1 MKRFENKRVIVTG
14 GASGIGRATAMR
26 FASEGARVAVIDLN
40 ATPFAESTNKN
51 FGIEISLA
59 CDICCERSIATSF
72 SVIRERWAGIDMLI
86 NNAGISVR
94 HQSIRDMS
102 SDVWNK
108 VINTNLTGLFSI
120 SKAAL
125 KMMHEGVI
133 INTASI
139 NALGA
144 FPHYADYNAS
154 KGAIISLTRTMA
166 IELAPRIR
174 VLSISPGAVL
184 TPMQLSEYTPEM
196 IEEVNR
202 GIPLGR
208 HAQPEEIAA
217 LTAFLCSDEA
227 AFITGQNFI
236 IDGGETA
243 K

>member
-14 GASGIGRATAMR
+14 GASGIGEATARR
-26 FASEGARVAVIDLN
+26 FASEGARVAVIDID
-40 ATPFAESTNKN
+40 ATPLVEKTYTKY
-51 FGIEISLA
+51 GIEISLA
-59 CDICCERSIATSF
+59 CDVCCERSIANSF
-72 SVIRERWAGIDMLI
+72 AIIRERWKGLDILI
-86 NNAGISVR
+86 NNAGISIR
-94 HQSIRDMS
+94 HQSVRSIS
-102 SDVWNK
+102 SETWNK
-108 VINTNLTGLFSI
+108 VINTNLNGLFNI

-125 KMMHEGVI
+125 EIMHEGVI
-133 INTASI
+133 INTASV

-166 IELAPRIR
+166 IELAPKIR
-174 VLSISPGAVL
+174 VVSISPGAVL

-196 IEEVNR
+196 IEEVNK

-208 HAQPEEIAA
+208 HARPEEIAA
-217 LTAFLCSDEA
+217 MTAFLCSDEA
-227 AFITGQNFI
+227 EFITGQNFI